1 MPEPGAGSGG
11 ARGGSGMG
19 AGDPGGYGA
28 GVGDVDPIGY
38 GVSAGRGSGHW
49 VSMGKSGP
57 EWVSTPSLV
66 ETYLED
72 YTLPKAAP
80 VKAAPVKSPPRR
92 PPPRSLPAPI
102 EYEAKKHAPRP
113 APPPPVSRPDPKP
126 AGRPVVTGTSVAPSA
141 KVALKFTDKAKE
153 ASEKL
158 AVRSGAAGSD
168 MQKYGKFS
176 PVMSTLLD
184 MIEQDIPLQD
194 PKYVSDSPKWRP
206 MFPLGRPVVTG
217 TYAKNMPNF
226 YANLPPETVEQLFH
240 SQMPVIQNSPKKDID
255 YYDQVENN
263 IFQKASST
271 INYTPQMF
279 EEDAEDMFFY
289 PSSDLGGPGTQSQA
303 SLPAKMAMASKPTVN
318 LQYGNQSYL
327 PANKHT
333 AAVENYLN
341 PRLELEALEA
351 DARANEGFFK
361 QWNPYTGYSKTGNVY
376 NRSILEANMLADK
389 FAAMYGLPK
398 NKQEASTNYYEMST
412 GVPEQTLP
420 PHANRYTMYDLARH
434 GFLATQVGL
443 LPAQFTESS
452 RSSGQPSDYMNN
464 MAANKFMRP
473 GGTMLKNLDSLVGTS
488 QIENKDQ
495 KMNDYMKTIYQEM
508 VNPGSTGY
516 KFDWNIYD

>member
-57 EWVSTPSLV
+57 EWVSTPSLI

-72 YTLPKAAP
+72 HTLPKAAP
-80 VKAAPVKSPPRR
+80 VKAAPRR

-153 ASEKL
+153 AAEKL

-206 MFPLGRPVVTG
+206 MFPLTPTND
-217 TYAKNMPNF
+217 YAKNMPNF
-226 YANLPPETVEQLFH
+226 YANLPPETVERLFH
-240 SQMPVIQNSPKKDID
+240 SQMPVIPNLPKEDID
-255 YYDQVENN
+255 YDQVENN
-263 IFQKASST
+263 IFQKAGST
-271 INYTPQMF
+271 INYTPK
-279 EEDAEDMFFY
+279 DY
-289 PSSDLGGPGTQSQA
+289 
-303 SLPAKMAMASKPTVN
+303 SLK
-318 LQYGNQSYL
+318 
-327 PANKHT
+327 
-333 AAVENYLN
+333 E
-341 PRLELEALEA
+341 R
-351 DARANEGFFK
+351 F
-361 QWNPYTGYSKTGNVY
+361 NPYTLSYEPPSYNPFDPFNQWAPLGFTAQETYDHAFIDPSKIPGNRVDQSQYKGYDF
-376 NRSILEANMLADK
+376 ADK
-389 FAAMYGLPK
+389 SFLREGWLYDPLQQAAGLGIAGLGAAYQAGSGIAQTVQELMQGK
-398 NKQEASTNYYEMST
+398 N
-412 GVPEQTLP
+412 PI
-420 PHANRYTMYDLARH
+420 
-434 GFLATQVGL
+434 
-443 LPAQFTESS
+443 TESEFPNWQDFI
-452 RSSGQPSDYMNN
+452 GN
-464 MAANKFMRP
+464 MK
-473 GGTMLKNLDSLVGTS
+473 GLIEHGTKGRN
-488 QIENKDQ
+488 
-495 KMNDYMKTIYQEM
+495 
-508 VNPGSTGY
+508 
-516 KFDWNIYD
+516 